1 MKIGAD
7 DQRARVVDQ
16 DSLILTPSGHP
27 RPLLPTDH
35 RPSISDY
42 PAVHVPLASGA
53 LIVDATFVARP
64 NRFVVEARLGTGEL
78 VRAHCADRGR
88 LLWLVPEMPLL
99 VGVRPEAGRKTG
111 FQVAAAWHNAGWAS
125 LDTHLP
131 NRLIE
136 QALRAAALPQFREY
150 PTIQRE
156 VRHGASRF
164 DFRLHD
170 GLRQCYVE
178 VKSAG
183 NAADGLAQFPDAP
196 TERGRR
202 HLQELAAL
210 AQAGTRAA
218 LIFVAQHSSARA
230 VAPDRAIDPAF
241 ADALGAAARAG
252 VELYAYCCPID
263 RSGITLMQA
272 IPCLSEG

>member
-1 MKIGAD
+1 MAQI
-7 DQRARVVDQ
+7 
-16 DSLILTPSGHP
+16 
-27 RPLLPTDH
+27 TDH
-35 RPSISDY
+35 DPLMPGTLAAYNHAPLSDHPSVQV
-42 PAVHVPLASGA
+42 ALASGA
-53 LIVDATFVARP
+53 PIQDATFVARP
-64 NRFVVEARLGTGEL
+64 NRFVIEARLRTGEL

-99 VGVRPEAGRKTG
+99 VGVRPEVGRKTG
-111 FQVAAAWHNAGWAS
+111 FQVAAAWHNDGWAS

-136 QALRAAALPQFREY
+136 QALRAGALPQFREY
-150 PTIQRE
+150 PTLQRE

-170 GLRQCYVE
+170 GGRQCYIE

-183 NAADGLAQFPDAP
+183 NAYEGVAHFPDAP

-202 HLQELAAL
+202 HLDELAAL
-210 AQAGTRAA
+210 ALAGTRAA
-218 LIFVAQHSSARA
+218 LIFVAQHSGAQA
-230 VAPDRAIDPAF
+230 VAPDRVIDPAF
-241 ADALGAAARAG
+241 ADALTAAVRAG

-263 RSGITLMQA
+263 RNGITLMQA
-272 IPCLSEG
+272 IPCQIEG

>member
-1 MKIGAD
+1 MVQSGDHGLLIP
-7 DQRARVVDQ
+7 
-16 DSLILTPSGHP
+16 DSLIPAP
-27 RPLLPTDH
+27 RPLIP
-35 RPSISDY
+35 
-42 PAVHVPLASGA
+42 VQVPLASGA
-53 LIVDATFVARP
+53 PIVDATFVTRP
-64 NRFVVEARLGTGEL
+64 NRFVIEARLATGEL

-88 LLWLVPEMPLL
+88 LLWLMAGMPLL

-136 QALRAAALPQFREY
+136 QALRAGALPQFRAY

-156 VRHGASRF
+156 ARHGASRF

-170 GLRQCYVE
+170 GAQQCYIE

-183 NAADGLAQFPDAP
+183 NAAGGVAQFPDAP

-202 HLQELAAL
+202 HLAELAEL
-210 AQAGTRAA
+210 AERGTRAA
-218 LIFVAQHSSARA
+218 LVFVAQHSTATA
-230 VAPDRAIDPAF
+230 VVPDRTIDPAF
-241 ADALGAAARAG
+241 ADALAAAARSG
-252 VELYAYCCPID
+252 VELYAYCCPIE
-263 RSGITLMQA
+263 RNGITLTQA
-272 IPCLSEG
+272 IPCRIE